1 MQNIILKI
9 YLSVMVC
16 ILCLITLFTSTFA
29 WIGLLSVS
37 SIENFTIDIEA
48 SKLEEY
54 GVEISLTG
62 EPDSFGTTV
71 DVYELKKIILQ
82 NYGYSASSL
91 ETNEDIDK
99 LFSKIVID
107 QCTVNPNDD
116 NSFPDFVDMNNNP
129 TKSYFKFDLYI
140 STYQVFD
147 NDTTDYLLDVY
158 LVGDL
163 FEGTIRNRDLI
174 NGFTY
179 PSNFINPEIN
189 GIQGGTSLKNNIAV
203 DSASAARLAIQK
215 YNVVEKYKPEQYE
228 ELSTINDLIIYQGG
242 KQLPTYDEQK
252 KLYSFGGILPD
263 EYNLAV
269 YDWNLKYPLQKKA
282 VPEWA
287 INRGDIF
294 YDTSKSHQ
302 IIDSTNSN
310 EKIGV
315 NDMMKM
321 TVYFWFE
328 GWDADCFDV
337 INKSPV
343 SINLKFS
350 VNEK

>member
-1 MQNIILKI
+1 
-9 YLSVMVC
+9 MVS
-16 ILCLITLFTSTFA
+16 ILCLITLFTTTFA
-29 WIGLLSVS
+29 WIGLLSTS
-37 SIENFTIDIEA
+37 SFENFTIDIEA

-62 EPDSFGTTV
+62 ELDSFGTTV
-71 DVYELKKIILQ
+71 DPYELKKIILL
-82 NYGYSASSL
+82 NYGYSATSL

-99 LFSKIVID
+99 MFSKITID

-116 NSFPDFVDMNNNP
+116 NSFPSFVDMYNNP
-129 TKSYFKFDLYI
+129 TKSYFKFDLYV

-147 NDTTDYLLDVY
+147 NDTTDYLLDLY

-163 FEGTIRNRDLI
+163 FEGTIRSRDLI

-179 PSNFINPEIN
+179 PSDFINPEIN

-203 DSASAARLAIQK
+203 DSASAVRLAIQK
-215 YNVVEKYKPEQYE
+215 YNVVEKYKPEQYNQE
-228 ELSTINDLIIYQGG
+228 STINDLIIYQGG
-242 KQLPTYDEQK
+242 TQLPTYDEQK
-252 KLYSFGGILPD
+252 KLYSFGGILQND
-263 EYNLAV
+263 YNLAIS
-269 YDWNLKYPLQKKA
+269 DWNLKYPLQQKN

-294 YDTSKSHQ
+294 YDKSKTNQ
-302 IIDSTNSN
+302 IVDSTKSQ

-315 NDMMKM
+315 NEMMKL
-321 TVYFWFE
+321 TIYFWFE

-350 VNEK
+350 VNER